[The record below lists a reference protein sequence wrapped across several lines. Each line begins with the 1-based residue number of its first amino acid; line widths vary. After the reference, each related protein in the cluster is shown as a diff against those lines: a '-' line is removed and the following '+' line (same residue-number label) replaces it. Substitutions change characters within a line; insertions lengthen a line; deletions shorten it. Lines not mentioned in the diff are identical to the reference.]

1 LKKKKNSRTSGHTK
15 TPFIAQQFFKIANDA
30 LLRKEFKTFALSRT
44 PFCFFKKIIMI
55 RRKNHKSKFKVRLFL
70 KKEIKNWIFVKSL
83 MLQLERIS
91 VTFESKNKNRE
102 PNKGK

>member
-1 LKKKKNSRTSGHTK
+1 LFLKK
-15 TPFIAQQFFKIANDA
+15 I
-30 LLRKEFKTFALSRT
+30 
-44 PFCFFKKIIMI
+44 
-55 RRKNHKSKFKVRLFL
+55 KNHKSKVKVRLFL

-102 PNKGK
+102 PKKGK